1 MILTVSSFAF
11 CFVKNDLLTIRAA
24 VPKTSLNHDF
34 QQLVT
39 HECWNFLFI
48 RRELGGTGTG
58 CLFQFTYCVLARPF
72 VAKKKISPIR
82 RCIDALNSYVY
93 CAIGLHIYKI
103 NAKSDVY

>member
-24 VPKTSLNHDF
+24 APKTSLNHDF

-72 VAKKKISPIR
+72 VAKKKITNKAVH
-82 RCIDALNSYVY
+82 RCIKFLCLFSDWSA
-93 CAIGLHIYKI
+93 HI
-103 NAKSDVY
+103 